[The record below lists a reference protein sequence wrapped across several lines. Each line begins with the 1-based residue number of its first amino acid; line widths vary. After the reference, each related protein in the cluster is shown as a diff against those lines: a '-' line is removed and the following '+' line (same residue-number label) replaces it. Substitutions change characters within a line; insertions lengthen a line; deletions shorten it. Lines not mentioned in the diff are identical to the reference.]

1 MKTVI
6 TLVLTDED
14 QNRLFD
20 AFSDTQAKTPQY
32 AKWQLKP
39 ENCTITCYTSGKVV
53 FQGTDCGIYAAPFMK
68 AEGAPEDASSAG
80 GFPQAGSD
88 EVGTGDYFGPVCVCA
103 CIVNAADSALL
114 QQLHVQDSK
123 ALDDQVIRR
132 AGPQLTAALTHSLL
146 ILDPAKYNTVHETNN
161 MNAIKAK
168 MHNQAYVNL
177 KKKVELPDL
186 CVIDQFMPA
195 ESYYRAVRN
204 EPSVIRGIRF
214 ETKAENKYPA
224 VAAASVI
231 ARYAFLLYWDR
242 MEETY
247 GMTFNKGGGKNAD
260 ESAAEFVR
268 RYGFE
273 KLSETAKV
281 HFANTKKI
289 RL

>member
-6 TLVLTDED
+6 TLVLSEQD
-14 QNRLFD
+14 QNRLFEAFRD
-20 AFSDTQAKTPQY
+20 AQVKTPQY

-39 ENCTITCYTSGKVV
+39 ENCTITCYTSGKTV
-53 FQGTDCGIYAAPFMK
+53 FQGKDCEVYAAPFTDT
-68 AEGAPEDASSAG
+68 EDAPAAG
-80 GFPQAGSD
+80 IPASFPQAGSD

-103 CIVNAADSALL
+103 CIVRAEDISLL
-114 QQLHVQDSK
+114 QELHVQDSK
-123 ALDDQVIRR
+123 ALDDRLIRK
-132 AGPQLTAALTHSLL
+132 AGPQLTAALPHSLL

-161 MNAIKAK
+161 MNVIKAK

-177 KKKVELPDL
+177 QKKAELPKL
-186 CVIDQFMPA
+186 CVIDQFMP
-195 ESYYRAVRN
+195 EENYYRAVKN
-204 EPSVIRGIRF
+204 EPAVIRGIRF

-273 KLSETAKV
+273 KLRETAKI

-289 RL
+289 SL